1 MRRFPAVN
9 QMVASPDGDGKVL
22 SIAPLLG
29 TLYVDVF
36 GKGIFQYRV
45 EEVKF
50 NKKEANKLKNVKSNE
65 EAEHKDLE
73 KE

>member
-1 MRRFPAVN
+1 
-9 QMVASPDGDGKVL
+9 MVASPDGDGKVL